1 MLLQRCGRGWGQA
14 EEAGPGILGEES
26 GNRIMAETLGFLRVR
41 VREGRITM
49 EGLAESGLHENL
61 GDRRD

>member
-26 GNRIMAETLGFLRVR
+26 GNRSMAETLGFIR

-49 EGLAESGLHENL
+49 EGLAESGLHANL